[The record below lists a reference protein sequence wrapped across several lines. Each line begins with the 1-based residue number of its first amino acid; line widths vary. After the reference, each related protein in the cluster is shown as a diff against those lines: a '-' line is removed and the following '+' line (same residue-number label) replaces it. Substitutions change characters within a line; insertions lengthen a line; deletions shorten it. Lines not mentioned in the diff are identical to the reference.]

1 MSGVPTPAIIGGES
15 FRILRT
21 AEEIARDVERI
32 GSQLLGIASGRPP
45 VFIGILKGSF
55 VFLADLVRAFDAEH
69 EIEFLSLTRYDL
81 GIKDP
86 SSVRVLH
93 DLSTNI
99 GGRLVVVI
107 EGIRSSNGTKIEYID
122 RFLRLHEPERIVYG
136 ALVRQKGSV
145 KGPIPLDTWGF
156 EINDDEYVVGFGL
169 DLDERYRNLPFIG
182 IRTEEDSTGRAG

>member
-1 MSGVPTPAIIGGES
+1 MSGATAAVGGER

-21 AEEIARDVERI
+21 AEEIASDVDRI
-32 GSQLLGIASGRPP
+32 GSRLRGMAAGRPP

-55 VFLADLVRAFDAEH
+55 VFLADLVRAFGADH
-69 EIEFLSLTRYDL
+69 EIEFLSLTRYDS
-81 GIKDP
+81 GRKDP

-93 DLSTNI
+93 DLSRSI
-99 GGRLVVVI
+99 EGRMVVVV

-122 RFLRLHEPERIVYG
+122 RFLRLHEPEEVVYG
-136 ALVRQKGSV
+136 ALIRQKGSA
-145 KGPIPLDTWGF
+145 KGPIPLDAWGF

-182 IRTEEDSTGRAG
+182 IRTGMESTGRAG